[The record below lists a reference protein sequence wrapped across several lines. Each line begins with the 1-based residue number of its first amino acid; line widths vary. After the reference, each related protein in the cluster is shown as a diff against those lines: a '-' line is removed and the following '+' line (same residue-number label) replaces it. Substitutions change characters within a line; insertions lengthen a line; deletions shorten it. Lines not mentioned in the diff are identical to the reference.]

1 MSKKRGPWGDDN
13 DQQRQRMGVVPTR
26 FLSWTFEIK
35 VAECWVSDGFNPDA
49 DDVHAMLQNRLGYAD
64 GHEIQVRLVKDAPQ
78 KIVAQCQGYRSVK
91 EMKKS
96 HKRVTVCRS

>member
-35 VAECWVSDGFNPDA
+35 VAEC
-49 DDVHAMLQNRLGYAD
+49 
-64 GHEIQVRLVKDAPQ
+64 
-78 KIVAQCQGYRSVK
+78 QGYKSVK
-91 EMKKS
+91 RMKQDNPVRK
-96 HKRVTVCRS
+96 KVCRG